1 MLIHDTSKTGAYDM
15 YNDPWIIGNSSERD
29 RAFSSFPVQEHH
41 NLWSWLPNA
50 FLRDRPFS
58 AVELGSRSVCAQSQL
73 KTHMQTLYP

>member
-1 MLIHDTSKTGAYDM
+1 
-15 YNDPWIIGNSSERD
+15 
-29 RAFSSFPVQEHH
+29 
-41 NLWSWLPNA
+41 LPNA